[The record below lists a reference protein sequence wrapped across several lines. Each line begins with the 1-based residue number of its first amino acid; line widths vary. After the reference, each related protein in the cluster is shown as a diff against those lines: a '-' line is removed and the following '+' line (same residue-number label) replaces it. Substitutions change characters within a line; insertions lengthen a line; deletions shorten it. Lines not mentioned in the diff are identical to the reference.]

1 MLIVI
6 SRRGVGEPYMVQVG
20 FRRKFRFI
28 GSIFFAPKVEDQA
41 FCLFQKRGIQC
52 VLSGKDRV
60 QRLLALCG
68 SSQVCIPLLLHP
80 FPHIRHRLITEDRKS
95 PVRYKGIIPQL
106 HLAGAVIHALHGED
120 TPVFLQLHPQGN
132 ILADVQT
139 LNDLILSVF
148 LLPKG
153 DAVSPLLEL
162 AAHSLPA
169 LGKAGDR
176 NLTHAG
182 DVLFVDLAG
191 IIGDDLRGIC
201 AAEQDVLTVLHT
213 DHVRRIFCFQTEI
226 CFTVDMELRFVCCFF
241 ESYS

>member
-1 MLIVI
+1 
-6 SRRGVGEPYMVQVG
+6 MVQVG
-20 FRRKFRFI
+20 FRGEIALITKTFI
-28 GSIFFAPKVEDQA
+28 TPVVDDQA

-60 QRLLALCG
+60 QRLLAFCG

-80 FPHIRHRLITEDRKS
+80 FPHIRHRLMTEDRKS
-95 PVRYKGIIPQL
+95 PVRCKGIIPQL
-106 HLAGAVIHALHGED
+106 HLTGTVIHAFHGED
-120 TPVFLQLHPQGN
+120 APVFLQLHPQRN
-132 ILADVQT
+132 ILTDVQT
-139 LNDLILSVF
+139 LNDLILSVI
-148 LLPKG
+148 LPPKG

-176 NLTHAG
+176 DLTHAV
-182 DVLFVDLAG
+182 DVLFVDLAW
-191 IIGDDLRGIC
+191 IIFDDLRGIC

-213 DHVRRIFCFQTEI
+213 DHVRRVFCFQTEV

-241 ESYS
+241 GSCG